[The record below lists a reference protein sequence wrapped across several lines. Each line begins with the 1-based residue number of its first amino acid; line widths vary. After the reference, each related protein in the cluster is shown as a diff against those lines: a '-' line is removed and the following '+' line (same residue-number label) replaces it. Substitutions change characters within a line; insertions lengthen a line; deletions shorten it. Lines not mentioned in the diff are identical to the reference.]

1 MYLRAAWRQQVSF
14 MRVKAVAAH
23 GVGRVERNI
32 VARIMIPSQGS
43 VYRALKIITTPSA
56 VRRRQDLRKRSI
68 VVAGILDIVPGD
80 GKRSNLW

>member
-1 MYLRAAWRQQVSF
+1 

-32 VARIMIPSQGS
+32 VARIMIPSQDS

-56 VRRRQDLRKRSI
+56 VRRRRDSRKRSI
-68 VVAGILDIVPGD
+68 VVGGIRVIVPG
-80 GKRSNLW
+80 GGRRSNLW

>member
-1 MYLRAAWRQQVSF
+1 
-14 MRVKAVAAH
+14 
-23 GVGRVERNI
+23 
-32 VARIMIPSQGS
+32 MIPSQGS

>member
-1 MYLRAAWRQQVSF
+1 

-43 VYRALKIITTPSA
+43 VYRALKIIITPSA
-56 VRRRQDLRKRSI
+56 VRRRRDSRKRSI

-80 GKRSNLW
+80 GKRRNLW

>member
-1 MYLRAAWRQQVSF
+1 MRA
-14 MRVKAVAAH
+14 KAVAAR

-43 VYRALKIITTPSA
+43 VYRALKIIMTRFA
-56 VRRRQDLRKRSI
+56 VNRRRDSRKRSI
-68 VVAGILDIVPGD
+68 VVVGIRDIVPGD